1 MAQQIINVG
10 TNPNDGTGDTLRGAF
25 VKTDDNFTDL
35 YTNKQN
41 TLISGTNIK
50 TINSTSLL
58 GSGNVSVQA
67 TLVSGT
73 NIKTINGNSLLG
85 SGDLTISGG
94 ITGSGTDNYIPRFNG
109 TTALENS
116 IIFDNGTNVGIGT
129 SSPVT
134 KLDLGSSTGQKL
146 SIYASGNDRAGFG
159 IETSTLRYY
168 TPTNTIHSFGH
179 LSTSDGVTFSE
190 RMRIDSNGNV
200 GIGTSNPL
208 SRLHVDG
215 SNDQILI
222 SGGLIQ
228 SIASYNGGTMIS
240 YNDSIY
246 QWSVFNGAL
255 DFNINDQ
262 SFYLSSIL
270 ITDLGGS
277 VNFGAK
283 RLPNATSFT
292 NSAYETLIG
301 VYDDTTFDWETAI
314 YSKRN
319 IYCGA
324 YGTTTILTI
333 AEPNSSVD
341 LVAKI
346 GYGSRFFVAK
356 ISLMIDWA
364 ALTYTYKITNTN
376 TTNFDDSDSLNV
388 NFEFAF
394 SGAEFVVQINNNSGN
409 DIYPNINANIL

>member
-58 GSGNVSVQA
+58 GSGNVSVQP
-67 TLVSGT
+67 TLVSST
-73 NIKTINGNSLLG
+73 NIKTINGNSILG

-179 LSTSDGVTFSE
+179 LSNSDGVTFSE
-190 RMRIDSNGNV
+190 RMRIDSSGKV
-200 GIGTSNPL
+200 GIGTSSP
-208 SRLHVDG
+208 SETLHVNGNLKIADG
-215 SNDQILI
+215 STTKLHITDTILNGI
-222 SGGLIQ
+222 IE
-228 SIASYNGGTMIS
+228 YNGFMIDNTTTQFGIDVGTGAMIGVKAS
-240 YNDSIY
+240 TDA
-246 QWSVFNGAL
+246 VFINSASEYFGLAGGNESKLVASNALMQGSPADGTTITNWIKVEDENGTK
-255 DFNINDQ
+255 
-262 SFYLSSIL
+262 FYLPL
-270 ITDLGGS
+270 
-277 VNFGAK
+277 
-283 RLPNATSFT
+283 
-292 NSAYETLIG
+292 Y
-301 VYDDTTFDWETAI
+301 
-314 YSKRN
+314 
-319 IYCGA
+319 
-324 YGTTTILTI
+324 
-333 AEPNSSVD
+333 
-341 LVAKI
+341 
-346 GYGSRFFVAK
+346 
-356 ISLMIDWA
+356 
-364 ALTYTYKITNTN
+364 
-376 TTNFDDSDSLNV
+376 
-388 NFEFAF
+388 
-394 SGAEFVVQINNNSGN
+394 Q
-409 DIYPNINANIL
+409 